1 MHMADSVQLFLEKV
15 YLEKTNYRQLY
26 VNYLFIL
33 TNGPC
38 DLTGS
43 TLKRLL
49 VIAIL
54 HVHL

>member
-1 MHMADSVQLFLEKV
+1 MHMTDSVQLFLEKV

-26 VNYLFIL
+26 VNYFFIL
-33 TNGPC
+33 TNAPC

-54 HVHL
+54 HVH